1 VLLFGLGGVGSAAF
15 EALCR
20 AGVGHLTVVDG
31 DAVDITNINRQIL
44 ALTSTV
50 GMRKTEAALR
60 RGRDINPE
68 AEIVAMDRFVT
79 AEDIPSFDLASFD
92 FVLDAIDTVSC
103 KIILAEA
110 CAKAGVPLIAS
121 MGTGGKLHPEK
132 LRLGDIYETSGCP
145 LARVMRKELRKRGV
159 AHLRVVWSP
168 EEASCAGGAKFA
180 KRGDAV
186 SPGTVSFVPPT
197 AGYLMAA
204 EAVRRLAGV
213 REQAAR

>member
-1 VLLFGLGGVGSAAF
+1 MLLLGLGGVGSAAF

-20 AGVGHLTVVDG
+20 AGVGHITVVDG

-50 GMRKTEAALR
+50 GMRKTEAAVR

-68 AEIVAMDRFVT
+68 AEILALDRFVT
-79 AEDIPSFDLASFD
+79 AEDVPSLGLSAYD

-103 KIILAEA
+103 KLALAEA
-110 CAKAGVPLIAS
+110 CEREGVPLVS
-121 MGTGGKLHPEK
+121 CMGTGGKLYPER

-145 LARVMRKELRKRGV
+145 LARVMRKELRRRGV
-159 AHLRVVWSP
+159 GSLRVVWSP
-168 EEASCAGGAKFA
+168 EEASCADGAKFA
-180 KRGDAV
+180 KRGEAV
-186 SPGTVSFVPPT
+186 KPGTVSFVPPA

-204 EAVRRLAGV
+204 AAIRALADVG
-213 REQAAR
+213 